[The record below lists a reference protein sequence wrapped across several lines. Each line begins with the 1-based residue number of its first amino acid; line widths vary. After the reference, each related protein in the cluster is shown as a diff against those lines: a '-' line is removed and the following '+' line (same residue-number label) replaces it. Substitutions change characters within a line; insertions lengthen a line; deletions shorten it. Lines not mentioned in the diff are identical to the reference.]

1 MRSFDLFEAIG
12 LLVSAGLL
20 SLCLTRL
27 MIKVGPSLGLMDEP
41 DARRVH
47 VTPVP
52 RAGGLAIW
60 VSFLTVAWIG
70 NLVIPDLFEGVLQ
83 SRLIAFTWASLLLM
97 VVGVLDDRGGMKALV
112 KLGGQI
118 AAAVIFFILDPS
130 LWEAP
135 FFGIDFPVW
144 LLGLLFTGWCV
155 LLINAFNLIDGLD
168 GLCSGLVMISLFVVA
183 SLEFTGGN
191 SSEALI
197 ILVMAAAVAG
207 FMRYNLNPARIFLGD
222 AGSMMLGF
230 FLATAATQAGGRRAV
245 IGSIVLPIAIAGVP
259 LLDVLLAVWRRS
271 ARNQTSRKQGGEKVG
286 VFSPDKDHLH
296 HRFLALGLSQRKVA
310 LILQGVA
317 VSLALLCFIPMILGG
332 RGLVVTLCGIVI
344 LGLFGLRHFAKVE
357 LLHTGSLLHL
367 AVKRR
372 QGAGATRAL
381 YYLYDILVLT
391 LAASAAVVIET
402 NFGMRDDRGVW
413 SLGYLILFVT
423 CEVVILQVVHFY
435 RRVWSRASSREF
447 FIVAMGL
454 TIGGIITSTIYSG
467 QRMDVSWSDFRCGFM
482 ASQIAIWL
490 VLIPRALPDAIREF
504 AVDTKHRK
512 LRKAVEGRKH
522 VLVYGAGTVGN
533 LFVNF
538 LKSCAP
544 DEFDE
549 FQISGF
555 LDENRN
561 LKNRSIQGFKI
572 HGDLAELKSL
582 KGKFSVHGIIVTIS
596 EISEVE
602 LGELVKKAEDHG
614 IVVYRWEANR
624 MPWKVERSTLQPL

>member
-1 MRSFDLFEAIG
+1 
-12 LLVSAGLL
+12 
-20 SLCLTRL
+20 
-27 MIKVGPSLGLMDEP
+27 
-41 DARRVH
+41 
-47 VTPVP
+47 
-52 RAGGLAIW
+52 
-60 VSFLTVAWIG
+60 
-70 NLVIPDLFEGVLQ
+70 
-83 SRLIAFTWASLLLM
+83 
-97 VVGVLDDRGGMKALV
+97 
-112 KLGGQI
+112 
-118 AAAVIFFILDPS
+118 
-130 LWEAP
+130 
-135 FFGIDFPVW
+135 
-144 LLGLLFTGWCV
+144 
-155 LLINAFNLIDGLD
+155 
-168 GLCSGLVMISLFVVA
+168 
-183 SLEFTGGN
+183 
-191 SSEALI
+191 
-197 ILVMAAAVAG
+197 
-207 FMRYNLNPARIFLGD
+207 
-222 AGSMMLGF
+222 
-230 FLATAATQAGGRRAV
+230 
-245 IGSIVLPIAIAGVP
+245 
-259 LLDVLLAVWRRS
+259 
-271 ARNQTSRKQGGEKVG
+271 
-286 VFSPDKDHLH
+286 
-296 HRFLALGLSQRKVA
+296 
-310 LILQGVA
+310 
-317 VSLALLCFIPMILGG
+317 
-332 RGLVVTLCGIVI
+332 
-344 LGLFGLRHFAKVE
+344 
-357 LLHTGSLLHL
+357 
-367 AVKRR
+367 
-372 QGAGATRAL
+372 
-381 YYLYDILVLT
+381 
-391 LAASAAVVIET
+391 
-402 NFGMRDDRGVW
+402 
-413 SLGYLILFVT
+413 VT